1 MTASTEGS
9 EIAFPSPGRTP
20 SAPKGKM
27 TAESRTDLK
36 LPKQLT
42 LALKLLAETEGR
54 LSLME
59 ETLRCIT
66 GAARLVSEARRERL
80 GKMADMKERMVS
92 LRGNINR
99 REAEALTKD
108 ASQTDDQTTG

>member
-1 MTASTEGS
+1 
-9 EIAFPSPGRTP
+9 
-20 SAPKGKM
+20 M
-27 TAESRTDLK
+27 TAEGRTDLK
-36 LPKQLT
+36 LPEQVT
-42 LALKLLAETEGR
+42 LALKLLTETEGR

-99 REAEALTKD
+99 RKQEPVTKNE
-108 ASQTDDQTTG
+108 SQSDDQTTE

>member
-1 MTASTEGS
+1 
-9 EIAFPSPGRTP
+9 
-20 SAPKGKM
+20 M
-27 TAESRTDLK
+27 TAETRTDLK
-36 LPKQLT
+36 LPEQVT
-42 LALKLLAETEGR
+42 LALKLLTDTEGR

-99 REAEALTKD
+99 RKEDPVAKNE
-108 ASQTDDQTTG
+108 SQSDDQTTE

>member
-1 MTASTEGS
+1 
-9 EIAFPSPGRTP
+9 
-20 SAPKGKM
+20 M

-36 LPKQLT
+36 LPEQVT

-66 GAARLVSEARRERL
+66 GAARLVNEARRERL

-99 REAEALTKD
+99 RKQEPVAKED
-108 ASQTDDQTTG
+108 SQTDDQSTE